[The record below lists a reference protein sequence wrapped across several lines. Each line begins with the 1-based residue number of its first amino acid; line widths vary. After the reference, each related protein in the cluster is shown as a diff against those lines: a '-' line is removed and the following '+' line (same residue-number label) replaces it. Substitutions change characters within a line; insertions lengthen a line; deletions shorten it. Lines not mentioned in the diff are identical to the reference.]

1 MWKFIK
7 YAFIGWILLIIVTAP
22 LYWPY
27 ARMWWV
33 FMPSVA
39 AANYDP
45 PASEAEAR
53 RQDADYLSTLTK
65 YDRAFS
71 DSARESFAAH
81 IAEIEAAAEELSSAQ
96 FYLGIA
102 EAVALAD
109 NGHTNV
115 SIYPQHTD
123 FKTIGARLYRFR
135 DGVFI
140 VSAAPDK
147 AAYLG
152 QRVIA
157 IDGAP
162 IEALISDLGRYR
174 GGNEAWRDLHSLY
187 IIESPELFA
196 ASGHGTSAEAL
207 ELTLESNAGALENV
221 RFEGLLPDDP
231 EGMGWRSAWHSL
243 IPTGAT
249 KGFEGWRHVSSEGD
263 AEQLPRYLV
272 NPSEPLSYALD
283 EGGLYIRALPG
294 FRAGDQ
300 SIQQA
305 YNAMLADHQ
314 DESLDYLVVDF
325 RLHDGGD
332 YTKSMA
338 FAKSAPKSVKPDGKV
353 YLITGPNTFS
363 AGIVTLAMLKYY
375 SGERAT
381 VIGEQMGDREQ
392 FWAERGSRFSL
403 PNSGYSINYA
413 TGYHDW
419 ETGCKGEKYCYTM
432 NVKHEVP
439 AGSLATQTEIGQ
451 TFESYR
457 RGEDVVL
464 DWIAAR
470 H

>member
-1 MWKFIK
+1 MGKFIK
-7 YAFIGWILLIIVTAP
+7 YAFIGWLLLSIVTAP

-39 AANYDP
+39 AGNYETP
-45 PASEAEAR
+45 SSEAEAR
-53 RQDADYLSTLTK
+53 RQDANFLSTLTK

-71 DSARESFAAH
+71 DSARQSFETR
-81 IAEIEAAAEELSSAQ
+81 IAEIEAAADDLSAAE
-96 FYLGIA
+96 FYLSIA
-102 EAVALAD
+102 EAVAFAD

-115 SIYPQHTD
+115 SIYPQHTE
-123 FKTIGARLYRFR
+123 FRTIGARLYRFR
-135 DGVFI
+135 DGVHI

-147 AAYLG
+147 VPYLG
-152 QRVIA
+152 RRVIA
-157 IDGAP
+157 IDGTP

-174 GGNEAWRDLHSLY
+174 GGNEAWRELHSLY

-196 ASGHGTSAEAL
+196 ASGHGKSPDVL
-207 ELTLESNAGALENV
+207 ELTLESKAGILETV
-221 RFEGLLPDDP
+221 RFEGISP
-231 EGMGWRSAWHSL
+231 ENPNDMDWRSAWQSL
-243 IPTGAT
+243 VPTGAT
-249 KGFEGWRHVSSEGD
+249 KGFKSWRHVFGHVDS
-263 AEQLPRYLV
+263 EQLPRYLV
-272 NPSEPLSYALD
+272 KPSEPLSYAL
-283 EGGLYIRALPG
+283 EGNGLYIRALPG
-294 FRAGDQ
+294 FKAGDQ

-305 YNAMLADHQ
+305 YKGMLA
-314 DESLDYLVVDF
+314 EYEVGSLDYLVVDF

-338 FAKSAPKSVKPDGKV
+338 FAKSAPQSVKPDGKV
-353 YLITGPNTFS
+353 YIITGPNTFS
-363 AGIVTLAMLKYY
+363 AGIVTVAMLKYY
-375 SGERAT
+375 SGERAM

-413 TGYHDW
+413 TGYHNW
-419 ETGCKGEKYCYTM
+419 ESGCKGDKYCYTM

-439 AGSLATQTEIGQ
+439 AGSLATQAEISQ
-451 TFESYR
+451 TFDSYQ

-464 DWIAAR
+464 DWIATQ